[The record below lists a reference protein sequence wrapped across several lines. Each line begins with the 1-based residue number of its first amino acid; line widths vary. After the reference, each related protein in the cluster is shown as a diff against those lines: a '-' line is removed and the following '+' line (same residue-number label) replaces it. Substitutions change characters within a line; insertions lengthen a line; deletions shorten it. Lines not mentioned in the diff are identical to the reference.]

1 MNERE
6 IIKVALKSRGYTQAM
21 LASMLGF
28 KGQNAVAERLRGNA
42 INVDT
47 LLKFLNA
54 MGYELVIRD
63 KNKSNKENVWI
74 VGEEK

>member
-6 IIKVALKSRGYTQAM
+6 IIRIALKSRGYTQAM

-28 KGQNAVAERLRGNA
+28 KGQNAVSERLRGNA

-47 LLKFLNA
+47 LLKILNA

-63 KNKSNKENVWI
+63 KNKSNKENVWV